1 MYMNSKQ
8 KIIDVAQKLF
18 VEKGYKGASVR
29 EISGLAQVNISAISY
44 YFAGKKG
51 LYKACLEEF
60 GRETLQHS
68 MAEMNDPKDIEDLK
82 IKLRNFL
89 SRILDVYAGKPD
101 LVRLVIKEIEDN
113 SFMEETPGQGVF
125 QELYFCLIKFLD
137 EAKEKQLLK
146 GNMES
151 KIVASMFM
159 GCLIQSICYDD
170 IRENLFSVSLK
181 EDNFRHSYLQHIV
194 EVFLNG
200 IQA

>member
-29 EISGLAQVNISAISY
+29 EISGLASVNISAISY

-60 GRETLQHS
+60 GRETLEYS
-68 MAEMNDPKDIEDLK
+68 MEEMSSPQSVQDLQ
-82 IKLRNFL
+82 IKLTNFL
-89 SRILDVYAGKPD
+89 SKVLDVYAGKPD
-101 LVRLVIKEIEDN
+101 LVRLVIKEIEDS
-113 SFMEETPGQGVF
+113 SFMEESPGKGVF

-137 EAKEKQLLK
+137 EGKDKGLVKQDI
-146 GNMES
+146 EA

-181 EDNFRHSYLQHIV
+181 EDNFRENYLNHIV
-194 EVFLNG
+194 KVFLNG
-200 IQA
+200 IHA